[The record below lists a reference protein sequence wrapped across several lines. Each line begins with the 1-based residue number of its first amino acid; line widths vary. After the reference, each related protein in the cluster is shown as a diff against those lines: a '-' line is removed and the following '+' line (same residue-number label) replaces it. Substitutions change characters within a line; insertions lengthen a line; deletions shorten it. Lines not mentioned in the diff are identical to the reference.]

1 MSKIDNEVWNSYA
14 KKLIETHGFTSEE
27 YYEDGV
33 TPIKYLSKNVGV
45 SIGESSKYVY
55 GYSIKIEE
63 DFIIAGTYVDKD
75 YVVDQDIHKF
85 YFVNEKGILNFEYI
99 MNLVLEDPE
108 IFATTTIF
116 ELVGEVQDD
125 LYD

>member
-14 KKLIETHGFTSEE
+14 KKLVEAHGFTIEK

-33 TPIKYLSKNVGV
+33 TPIRYLSKKVGV
-45 SIGESSKYVY
+45 SIGEASKYVY
-55 GYSIKIEE
+55 GYSIIIEE
-63 DFIIAGTYVDKD
+63 DFIMAGTYVDKD

-85 YFVNEKGILNFEYI
+85 NFENEKGILNFEYI

-116 ELVGEVQDD
+116 EMVGEVQDD
-125 LYD
+125 WYD